1 VEGVAGL
8 SATAFIGKPVI
19 CGLWRLAVAAIL
31 RVLAYKI
38 LGMLSGHRGFDVGLA
53 GGGLIAVV

>member
-1 VEGVAGL
+1 
-8 SATAFIGKPVI
+8 
-19 CGLWRLAVAAIL
+19 VAAIL